1 MLNNLPNVTQLV
13 RGGAGIQTLYDLI
26 VVLTHR
32 SLMKRAVES
41 NGENVDL
48 VESGDLCSMPDC

>member
-1 MLNNLPNVTQLV
+1 MLNNSSDVTQLV

-26 VVLTHR
+26 VVLTHC

-41 NGENVDL
+41 NGENADL